1 MQTARGGETILSWGA
16 ARRLAFVSAALA
28 ALWALVWWAVG

>member
-1 MQTARGGETILSWGA
+1 MQTARGETILSWGA
-16 ARRLAFVSAALA
+16 ARRLAFAAVALA

>member
-1 MQTARGGETILSWGA
+1 MQLARRGETILSWGA
-16 ARRLAFVSAALA
+16 AQRLALASVALV